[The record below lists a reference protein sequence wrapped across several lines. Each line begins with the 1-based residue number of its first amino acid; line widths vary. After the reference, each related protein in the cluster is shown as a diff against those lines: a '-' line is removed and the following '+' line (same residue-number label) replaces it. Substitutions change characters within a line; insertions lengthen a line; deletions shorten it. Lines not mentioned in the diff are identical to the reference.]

1 MARSLVKPGQRKAA
15 TATRHNDVV
24 GTATTLGRRLSNIEQ
39 FILGT
44 STTGPQLCEPSR
56 GEQVV
61 AQILAVLERNG
72 PERTQRNDGVG
83 GSGPPATQDLKTTPP
98 RGQVTAIGYCGGVY
112 TVQTAD
118 GNVSKIREFNL
129 RLKTDSSDLGPRT
142 GQPVIV
148 GAGTLRDRASVFFS
162 EPSEISSFINEACPL
177 GGDDAAF

>member
-1 MARSLVKPGQRKAA
+1 M
-15 TATRHNDVV
+15 
-24 GTATTLGRRLSNIEQ
+24 LGRRLSNIEQ
-39 FILGT
+39 FILST
-44 STTGPQLCEPSR
+44 STPGPQLCEPSR

-72 PERTQRNDGVG
+72 PERTQRNDGAG

-162 EPSEISSFINEACPL
+162 QPNEISSFISETCPI
-177 GGDDAAF
+177 GGDDADF